1 MVQIPTIN
9 TATATVLKSLFMVLD
24 FLFRDNCR
32 SEVTPKKRNIPKSG
46 RAAPLQDWWVEVSV
60 APPLPCLQVCG
71 RLPGGSA
78 EELRLDEPGGARRPR
93 RPRLFRP
100 TSPETK
106 AKRPSQGGS
115 AGAQLLVPQPCCGE
129 KLGQGDPAAAQAALM
144 YTMSQSYWQDDIT
157 LLSCWLILWVLFY
170 RCDTYLE
177 ILLKKNPTPS
187 EHVLFPCPSGF
198 FRPEWLCE
206 NHCVDLRDSVTHGLL
221 LL

>member
-1 MVQIPTIN
+1 MQIPTIN

-32 SEVTPKKRNIPKSG
+32 SEVTPKKQNIPKSG
-46 RAAPLQDWWVEVSV
+46 RAAPLQNFCVEVSV

-71 RLPGGSA
+71 RLQGGSA
-78 EELRLDEPGGARRPR
+78 EELRLDEPGRARRPR

-106 AKRPSQGGS
+106 AKHPSQGGS

-144 YTMSQSYWQDDIT
+144 YTMSESYWQDDVT
-157 LLSCWLILWVLFY
+157 LLSCWLILWVLFD
-170 RCDTYLE
+170 RC
-177 ILLKKNPTPS
+177 
-187 EHVLFPCPSGF
+187 
-198 FRPEWLCE
+198 
-206 NHCVDLRDSVTHGLL
+206 VTHTLKYC
-221 LL
+221 